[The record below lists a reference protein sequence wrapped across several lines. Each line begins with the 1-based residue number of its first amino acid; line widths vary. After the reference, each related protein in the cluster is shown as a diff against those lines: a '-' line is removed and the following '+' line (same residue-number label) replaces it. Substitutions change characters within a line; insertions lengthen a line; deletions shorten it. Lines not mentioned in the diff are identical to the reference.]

1 MIFLDSRYNP
11 TLSNNRIYMEN
22 IIVNIVFSF
31 FMMLLFTYLGYEFY
45 LMLKSHGFIHKKEL
59 PKKPHLV
66 LIK

>member
-1 MIFLDSRYNP
+1 
-11 TLSNNRIYMEN
+11 MEN

>member
-1 MIFLDSRYNP
+1 
-11 TLSNNRIYMEN
+11 MEN

-31 FMMLLFTYLGYEFY
+31 FMMAFFTYLGYEFY
-45 LMLKSHGFIHKKEL
+45 LMLKFHGFFSKKKL